1 MDVGEAL
8 DHILK
13 LFLLKILNKLERE
26 RNVLNLL
33 KGI

>member
-8 DHILK
+8 DNIQK

-26 RNVLNLL
+26 GNILNLL

>member
-8 DHILK
+8 DNIQN
-13 LFLLKILNKLERE
+13 LFLLKVLNKLERKG
-26 RNVLNLL
+26 NILNLL